1 MASAMMAQIF
11 VMGRCAPRRQLAV
24 LSVSQYIKPFLTRQ
38 DNCLRRDRL
47 QSSLLHWQPVR
58 KFSMATNKKILL
70 ITGGNTG
77 IGLEALKAL
86 CESPTAYEILLGCRT
101 ISKGENAIAE
111 LKKQFPNTASTFST
125 IQVDLE
131 SDESLE
137 KAISDVSSKYG
148 LLDILV
154 NNGGASFDNDI
165 TAGKM
170 SMRQAFNKTWDINVT
185 GTHILTT
192 LAAPL
197 LIKSSDPRLIFLASG
212 TSTLTETERS
222 DTPNLHRLNASPPA
236 GWPKEAIGLNTTTYR
251 SSKTGLNMIMRE
263 WHRTLL
269 NDGVKVWAVSPGF
282 LATGLAGVGAERLK
296 QMGAG
301 DPALGG
307 TLIRDVIEGKRDQ
320 DKGKVVRKDTIQPW

>member
-1 MASAMMAQIF
+1 M
-11 VMGRCAPRRQLAV
+11 
-24 LSVSQYIKPFLTRQ
+24 
-38 DNCLRRDRL
+38 
-47 QSSLLHWQPVR
+47 
-58 KFSMATNKKILL
+58 
-70 ITGGNTG
+70 
-77 IGLEALKAL
+77 
-86 CESPTAYEILLGCRT
+86 
-101 ISKGENAIAE
+101 
-111 LKKQFPNTASTFST
+111 
-125 IQVDLE
+125 DLE

-296 QMGAG
+296 QVSTPRCNRDVRMLTRWQMGAG